1 MAGSSKCF
9 QGELLLV
16 IKDVVET
23 GAEAAVNDFNRHIE
37 RLAQESDVI
46 MTERGVKE
54 STFFV
59 NQMYKNG
66 LSLIPYPPLANKAF
80 FRELNETLQ
89 PAFDDI
95 EVLHEGGKQFL
106 SHIKLIMAKLHI
118 GDWSAM
124 SGEQAKIRATEI
136 RANLPNAVEAGAII
150 QPKNT
155 EFGVTFEVDDDQNLL
170 LLDGNKVI
178 QTDLQNEV
186 IPKIKKY
193 KQRINACSEN
203 DSKIEE
209 ENDSD
214 IDDSKT
220 DNEKSISGVQRVS
233 TKLIIGADD
242 QYTGIGKNREFVD
255 FAPLVFKYIRNYVLG
270 ISDESYNK
278 SIIPID
284 KYAQRNI
291 LDAKFGEGKSGA
303 FFYFSHDSRYLVKT
317 IKKFEVEVMLNTL
330 TQYVEYIIAN
340 PNTILSRIIGLHSIR
355 LYGLTKYFVVSENV
369 FLSKLKP
376 SEVYDLKGS
385 WVGRYTKYGIDSG
398 KTLKDGDLKR
408 FIVLNTQCRKQL
420 INQLDRD
427 SKFLSQINIMD
438 YSLLLGIY
446 HLKMVTNNNDDDD
459 DNNINNYAGGI
470 RAQIIEGPGL
480 YFMGIIDTLQVYNF
494 KKKME
499 NFAKTYIK
507 RDDSNGISC
516 VEPIKYQQ
524 RFMNYMKN
532 IIVTDEEY
540 FYELNV
546 PKKQF
551 QNQNVAVYPGKQAV
565 DKCMK
570 EAQQQKNNN
579 PQNINDF

>member
-203 DSKIEE
+203 DSKIEA
-209 ENDSD
+209 
-214 IDDSKT
+214 
-220 DNEKSISGVQRVS
+220 
-233 TKLIIGADD
+233 KLIEIVYGLNDAGLMLGR
-242 QYTGIGKNREFVD
+242 TESLD
-255 FAPLVFKYIRNYVLG
+255 FLWEQFSIRIKRTHDNIKQITNLYSVFLDIIAQRRKVRVRKYIIQN
-270 ISDESYNK
+270 
-278 SIIPID
+278 
-284 KYAQRNI
+284 
-291 LDAKFGEGKSGA
+291 
-303 FFYFSHDSRYLVKT
+303 T
-317 IKKFEVEVMLNTL
+317 KKFEDQNEIDLISQAAESRLN
-330 TQYVEYIIAN
+330 IIRDKMKLCKAKCN
-340 PNTILSRIIGLHSIR
+340 ECFYLCLLCKNHEDNEDEPDEHS
-355 LYGLTKYFVVSENV
+355 
-369 FLSKLKP
+369 
-376 SEVYDLKGS
+376 
-385 WVGRYTKYGIDSG
+385 
-398 KTLKDGDLKR
+398 
-408 FIVLNTQCRKQL
+408 C
-420 INQLDRD
+420 NQL
-427 SKFLSQINIMD
+427 Q
-438 YSLLLGIY
+438 
-446 HLKMVTNNNDDDD
+446 H
-459 DNNINNYAGGI
+459 
-470 RAQIIEGPGL
+470 
-480 YFMGIIDTLQVYNF
+480 
-494 KKKME
+494 
-499 NFAKTYIK
+499 
-507 RDDSNGISC
+507 SC
-516 VEPIKYQQ
+516 
-524 RFMNYMKN
+524 
-532 IIVTDEEY
+532 
-540 FYELNV
+540 
-546 PKKQF
+546 
-551 QNQNVAVYPGKQAV
+551 
-565 DKCMK
+565 K
-570 EAQQQKNNN
+570 EFCA
-579 PQNINDF
+579 